1 MTNIVFIS
9 VIFVGYIAKNKML
22 YANIIDNIN
31 CTTSNN
37 FMAIFSQ
44 LLIFKFS
51 ISFVNVRKI

>member
-9 VIFVGYIAKNKML
+9 VIFVGYIAKNKIL
-22 YANIIDNIN
+22 YTSIIDNIN

-44 LLIFKFS
+44 LLALMFLFY
-51 ISFVNVRKI
+51 